1 MENEVVLMYSLLN
14 VFFFVFHTTFILFV
28 LFGWIWEKA
37 RKIHFAAVMLTAFSW
52 FGLGIFY
59 GFGYCFC
66 TEWHWNVRYRLG
78 YVEMPRSYIK
88 FLILS
93 ATGWDLND
101 DLVDAVT
108 VGVFIA
114 IFALTVFLAV
124 VKRRKETRS

>member
-1 MENEVVLMYSLLN
+1 VLMYSLLN

>member
-1 MENEVVLMYSLLN
+1 MLIYSFLN
-14 VFFFVFHTTFILFV
+14 IFFFVFHTAFILFV
-28 LFGWIWEKA
+28 LFGWICKKA
-37 RKIHFAAVMLTAFSW
+37 RDLHLAAVVLTAFSW

-108 VGVFIA
+108 VGVFLA
-114 IFALTVFLAV
+114 IFALAFFLAV
-124 VKRRKETRS
+124 AKRKGVKRS

>member
-1 MENEVVLMYSLLN
+1 
-14 VFFFVFHTTFILFV
+14 
-28 LFGWIWEKA
+28 
-37 RKIHFAAVMLTAFSW
+37 MLTAFSW

-101 DLVDAVT
+101 DLVDAVA

>member
-1 MENEVVLMYSLLN
+1 MLIYSFLN
-14 VFFFVFHTTFILFV
+14 VFFFVFHTIFILFV
-28 LFGWIWEKA
+28 LFGWIWEKT
-37 RKIHFAAVMLTAFSW
+37 RKIHLAAVVLTAFSW

-78 YVEMPRSYIK
+78 YAEMPRSYIK

-93 ATGWDLND
+93 ATGRDLND

-108 VGVFIA
+108 VMVFLG
-114 IFALTVFLAV
+114 IFALAVFLDAA
-124 VKRRKETRS
+124 KRRKRRLS